1 MHTFNAITRM
11 NVNFYSMKQLSFLI
25 IVFIN
30 SLAIGQ
36 INLKDLEKT
45 EGFWRVKGTTVPY
58 TGPFEEFFES
68 GELKGTGSF
77 KDGLVDGLRTIYNE
91 NGTKRVERNYAAG
104 LSHGMSSEFYEDGKL
119 KQEGEFV
126 KGKEHGIW
134 TIYWGNGNVKAIITF
149 ENGIQQGDY
158 FEYSEDGRL
167 IKQFYL
173 RDGKEG
179 YSPEFI
185 AFSSKALELNR
196 QYKNKEAIEL
206 YDKAIALN
214 PTVAQVFFNRG
225 VAKGQIFDFE
235 GSIKD
240 YDKAI
245 ELNPEFREAY
255 SNRGNDKIN
264 IYTSKGNLH
273 PTEEQVKSA
282 CEDLHKAVELGEK
295 SEGIED
301 LIFVYCKGKKKN

>member
-1 MHTFNAITRM
+1 M
-11 NVNFYSMKQLSFLI
+11 MKHLSLLFF
-25 IVFIN
+25 VFIH
-30 SLAIGQ
+30 LIAVGQ
-36 INLKDLEKT
+36 VNLKELEKT
-45 EGFWRVKGTTVPY
+45 DGFWRKKGTNIPY
-58 TGPFEEFFES
+58 SGTFEEFFDS

-77 KDGLVDGLRTIYNE
+77 KDGLVDGLRIMYNE
-91 NGTKRVERNYAAG
+91 DGTKRVERSYSAG

-126 KGKEHGIW
+126 KGKENGVW
-134 TIYWGNGNVKAIITF
+134 TIYWQNGNVKAVITF
-149 ENGIQQGDY
+149 KNGIQQGDY
-158 FEYSEDGRL
+158 FEYNEEGKL

-185 AFSSKALELNR
+185 ALTSQALELNR
-196 QYKNKEAIEL
+196 QFKNKEAIEM
-206 YDKAIALN
+206 YDRAIVLN
-214 PTVAQVFFNRG
+214 PTVAQVYFNRG

-245 ELNPEFREAY
+245 ELNPEYREAF

-264 IYTSKGNLH
+264 IYTSKGILQ
-273 PTEEQVKSA
+273 PSAEQVESA

-295 SEGIED
+295 AQGIED
-301 LIFVYCKGKKKN
+301 LIHVYCKGNK